1 MNALIECLHP
11 TRMPPNGQRATIEHT
26 SEWLDH
32 YQLLRLLKNGGM
44 SKVYLAYDT
53 YTHQHVAIKVME
65 RGRFNEELFLSEVRS
80 MRGLNHPHILPLLA
94 ARRSGQWNYIVMPY
108 IAGGTLQERINKQN
122 MTPEEV
128 SLILTQLID
137 ALQYMHAC
145 GIIHRDLKP
154 DNILLDGNTVYV
166 TDFGIAI
173 QQEEEIA
180 YFDLEEPILGTPIYM
195 APEMYEGEIS
205 RQGDLYALG
214 VVLYQMLTGS
224 VPFDDKQIANI
235 YWRQKTERLLSPAL
249 LNPSISSA
257 LERVVLRAL
266 ERGPKDRFQSAE
278 AFALAYEKAC
288 VPTLMER
295 IVAFFIKTVRTMNP
309 HRECAA
315 CSRV

>member
-1 MNALIECLHP
+1 MNAVIERTSTP
-11 TRMPPNGQRATIEHT
+11 ITG

-65 RGRFNEELFLSEVRS
+65 RGRFNEEFFLSEVRL
-80 MRGLNHPHILPLLA
+80 MRSLNHPNILPLLA

-108 IAGGTLQERINKQN
+108 IAGGTLQERISEHI

-145 GIIHRDLKP
+145 GIIHRDIKP
-154 DNILLDGNTVYV
+154 GNILLDGNTVYI
-166 TDFGIAI
+166 TDFGIAV

-180 YFDLEEPILGTPIYM
+180 YFDVDEPILGTPIYM

-214 VVLYQMLTGS
+214 IVLYQMLTGS
-224 VPFDDKQIANI
+224 VPFDDKQVANI
-235 YWRQKTERLLSPAL
+235 YWKQKTERPLSPAL
-249 LNPSISSA
+249 LNPYISSP
-257 LERVVLRAL
+257 LERVMLRSLAR
-266 ERGPKDRFQSAE
+266 EPEGRFQTAA
-278 AFALAYEKAC
+278 AFAIAYQKAF
-288 VPTLMER
+288 VPSLMER
-295 IVAFFIKTVRTMNP
+295 LFAIIAKTLRTMNP
-309 HRECAA
+309 YRCCPA
-315 CSRV
+315 CSKV